1 VDSGGKNGEKG
12 RKRSRGEQKT
22 RVRDGEGRVGL
33 DFAHTC
39 KSFAGAHVN
48 VHYINT

>member
-1 VDSGGKNGEKG
+1 MEGREEKEAEES
-12 RKRSRGEQKT
+12 KKT

-33 DFAHTC
+33 DFAHPC